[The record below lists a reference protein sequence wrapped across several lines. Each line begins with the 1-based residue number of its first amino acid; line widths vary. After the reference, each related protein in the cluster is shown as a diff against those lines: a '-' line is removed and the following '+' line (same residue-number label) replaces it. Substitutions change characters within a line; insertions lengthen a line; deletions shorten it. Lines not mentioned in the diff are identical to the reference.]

1 MTPKVSVLV
10 AVYNTADYLP
20 ACLNSLLNQSLHDI
34 EVICVDDASTDS
46 SLKILRQYAMKDPRV
61 QVISLDENKGQ
72 AHVRNVGLS
81 RATGEYIAF
90 VDSDDWLSLDALS
103 SVVKA
108 FDGKEVD
115 SVLFHLVYTYPDGH
129 TEDYPMP
136 QFTTMTGEEGF
147 RKSLTWAIHGCYVVH
162 REIHKAYPYDE
173 SQRAYSDDN
182 TTRIHYYKSRR
193 IALCEGIYY
202 YRQQAA
208 SVTHAVSVRRFDY
221 LLANESMHRQ
231 LLDLHVSAEILAL
244 YETERWL
251 NLVGLYFFYYRHRR
265 SLSPSDRRRGL
276 NIMHH
281 VWATINLSLV
291 RPSLRRKFGYHPFHR
306 SWLLFRLQEELYF
319 WLRGIIKGLP
329 KALFFNSK
337 FKVQNSN

>member
-1 MTPKVSVLV
+1 M
-10 AVYNTADYLP
+10 
-20 ACLNSLLNQSLHDI
+20 
-34 EVICVDDASTDS
+34 
-46 SLKILRQYAMKDPRV
+46 
-61 QVISLDENKGQ
+61 G
-72 AHVRNVGLS
+72 
-81 RATGEYIAF
+81 
-90 VDSDDWLSLDALS
+90 
-103 SVVKA
+103 
-108 FDGKEVD
+108 
-115 SVLFHLVYTYPDGH
+115 YT
-129 TEDYPMP
+129 
-136 QFTTMTGEEGF
+136 
-147 RKSLTWAIHGCYVVH
+147 GCYVVRH
-162 REIHKAYPYDE
+162 EIHKAYPYDE

-231 LLDLHVSAEILAL
+231 LLDLHVSDEILAL

-291 RPSLRRKFGYHPFHR
+291 RPSLLRKFGYHPFRR

-329 KALFFNSK
+329 KPLSLI
-337 FKVQNSN
+337 QNCD